1 MIRPPQESSDPLNP
15 LLVQTNPIVGDL
27 NGNAAAIT
35 RALEAHGDFTLA
47 ILPELALTGY
57 PPRDLLDQQ
66 GFVER
71 SIALTHGLAKRFA
84 NAGAILIGAPALRDG
99 GLTNSAWLLEG
110 GVARVVHDKILL
122 PVYDVFDER
131 RHFHGGERAS
141 VVSIGGKSVAV
152 TICEDLW
159 AGEDLDEPKAY
170 GDHPA
175 LNLAGRCDL
184 VVNLSASPY
193 SRAKPSRRRRLL
205 TKMANRLETPIAMV
219 NQVGAN
225 DELIFDGGSLIVH
238 PDGRTRLL
246 PSFVPASGYGDA
258 PGDELPDLLQDRQAL
273 ILGLRDYMHKSG
285 LGAVVLGVSGGI
297 DSALV
302 AEIAVAAL
310 GSEQVLGLSMPSRY
324 SSERSQVDAQEL
336 CNRLGMRMETMPIEA
351 AHESMSQTLG
361 QVVDSAGL
369 TDENLQARIRGA
381 LVMGVSNSSG
391 AMALATGNKSE
402 LAVGY
407 CTLYGDMC
415 GGLAPIGDLYK
426 TAVYGLAA
434 AVSPGDSGVIPA
446 STQEAPPS
454 AELRPDQRDDDSLPP
469 YEILDRI
476 LFNLVEQR
484 RSPQSLIAAGEDQGL
499 VSRIAHLLKVNE
511 FKRWQAAP
519 VLRVSRKAFG
529 TGRRIPL
536 VWRHWER

>member
-1 MIRPPQESSDPLNP
+1 
-15 LLVQTNPIVGDL
+15 LVQINPVIGDL
-27 NGNAAAIT
+27 DGNARKIREALAAFPSF
-35 RALEAHGDFTLA
+35 DLA

-57 PPRDLLDQQ
+57 PPRDLLAQQ
-66 GFVER
+66 GFVEA
-71 SIALTHGLAKRFA
+71 SVATCSQLAKDFA
-84 NAGAILIGAPALRDG
+84 QAGPVLLGAPAERDG
-99 GLTNSAWLLEG
+99 RLKNSAWLLSG
-110 GVARVVHDKILL
+110 GVAQPVHDKVLL

-131 RHFHGGERAS
+131 RHFEGGDRAT
-141 VVSIGGKSVAV
+141 IIEIRGCRVAV

-159 AGEDLDEPKAY
+159 AGEDLEEAMDY
-170 GDHPA
+170 GDRPA
-175 LNLAGRCDL
+175 QRLAGQCDL

-193 SRAKPSRRRRLL
+193 SRGKPSRRRRIL
-205 TKMANRLETPIAMV
+205 AEIAQQLEAPIAMV

-225 DELIFDGGSLIVH
+225 DELIFDGGSVYVE
-238 PDGRTRLL
+238 PSGRVRGL
-246 PSFVPASGYGDA
+246 PSFSEAVGYGV
-258 PGDELPDLLQDRQAL
+258 DLEDGEDPLLSDRRAL
-273 ILGLRDYMHKSG
+273 MLGLSDYLRKSS
-285 LGAVVLGVSGGI
+285 LHSVVLGVSGGI

-310 GSEQVLGLSMPSRY
+310 GPERVLGLAMPSRY
-324 SSERSQVDAQEL
+324 SSDRSVVDARDL
-336 CNRLGMRMETMPIEA
+336 CGRLGMRLEELSIEA
-351 AHESMSQTLG
+351 SHKALSQTLG
-361 QVVDSAGL
+361 TVVDPSGL
-369 TDENLQARIRGA
+369 TDENLQARLRGA

-391 AMALATGNKSE
+391 SMALATGNKSE

-426 TAVYGLAA
+426 TAVYDLCRLM
-434 AVSPGDSGVIPA
+434 SPGDEGLIPA
-446 STQEAPPS
+446 SIQEAAPS

-469 YEILDRI
+469 YEDLDRV
-476 LFNLVEQR
+476 LFQLVEER
-484 RSPQSLIAAGEDQGL
+484 RSPKWLIDQGEDEEL
-499 VSRIAHLLKVNE
+499 VTRIAHLLKVTE